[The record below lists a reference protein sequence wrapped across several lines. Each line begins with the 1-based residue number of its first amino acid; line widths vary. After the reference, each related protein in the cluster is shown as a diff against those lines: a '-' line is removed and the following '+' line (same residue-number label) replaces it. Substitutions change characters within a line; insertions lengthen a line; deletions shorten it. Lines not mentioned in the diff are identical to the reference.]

1 MAARNQAVIAK
12 IREHYAGLGIPLDEL
27 SDRQIE
33 LGVRQLASAT
43 RDAGMTPDEAT
54 EAMRQAVASVK
65 ADAEAAAELEPQS
78 EAEAQAAADAAEV
91 EGPEEP
97 EEAQEGESAE

>member
-1 MAARNQAVIAK
+1 MASNQAVIAK
-12 IREHYAGLGIPLDEL
+12 IREHYAALGIPLDEL

-54 EAMRQAVASVK
+54 EAMRRAVASVK
-65 ADAEAAAELEPQS
+65 AEAPAADLEPQS
-78 EAEAQAAADAAEV
+78 DAEAQAAADAAETESGD
-91 EGPEEP
+91 EGKETPG
-97 EEAQEGESAE
+97 AAERGH

>member
-1 MAARNQAVIAK
+1 MPSNQAVITK
-12 IREHYAGLGIPLDEL
+12 IREHYAALGIPLDEL

-43 RDAGMTPDEAT
+43 REAGMTPDEAT

-65 ADAEAAAELEPQS
+65 SEAPPPDLEPQS
-78 EAEAQAAADAAEV
+78 DAEAQAAEDAEAGDDGAAAGDDGADDDN
-91 EGPEEP
+91 EG
-97 EEAQEGESAE
+97 